1 MLSRRARREKTCVII
16 RRMGDVVTLRCG
28 RFWKQDGILYGV
40 SGDGVTASAEDA
52 REQFDHQRPMLE
64 GKALPF
70 LMDIRKARG
79 ISREARSMFASAE
92 AAQIF
97 AATALL
103 IGSPLSRA
111 LGNFFLGLN
120 KAQMP
125 TRLFTDETEALA
137 WLRSAPHQ

>member
-1 MLSRRARREKTCVII
+1 MLSGII
-16 RRMGDVVTLRCG
+16 RSMGDDVTLRCG
-28 RFWKQDGILYGV
+28 RFWKQDGILHGLA
-40 SGDGVTASAEDA
+40 GDGVTCSADDA
-52 REQFDHQRPMLE
+52 REQFEAQRKMLD
-64 GKALPF
+64 GHALPF

-92 AAQIF
+92 AAQMF

-103 IGSPLSRA
+103 VGSPLTRA

-125 TRLFTDETEALA
+125 TRLFTDEAEALA
-137 WLRSAPHQ
+137 WLRAK

>member
-1 MLSRRARREKTCVII
+1 
-16 RRMGDVVTLRCG
+16 MGDDVTLRCG
-28 RFWKQDGILYGV
+28 RFWKQDGILFGLA
-40 SGDGVTASAEDA
+40 GEGVTASAEDA
-52 REQFDHQRPMLE
+52 REQFEVQRKMLDGHPM
-64 GKALPF
+64 PF

-79 ISREARSMFASAE
+79 ISRQARTMFASEE
-92 AAQIF
+92 AAKIF

-125 TRLFTDETEALA
+125 TRLFTDEAEALA
-137 WLRSAPHQ
+137 WLREAGARK